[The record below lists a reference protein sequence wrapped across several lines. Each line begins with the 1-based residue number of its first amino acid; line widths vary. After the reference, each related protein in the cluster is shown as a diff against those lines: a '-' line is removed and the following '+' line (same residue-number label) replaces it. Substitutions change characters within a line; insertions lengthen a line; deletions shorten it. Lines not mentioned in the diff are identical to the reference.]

1 MEVLLEPK
9 LIDAVN
15 RARVKRD
22 WRAIARRIEAME
34 GQWQL
39 IEVTGNRER
48 PELDRGIAAEYK
60 EKLRGVG
67 CIAQVVA
74 LQGMNINQRPWS
86 GWALFARI
94 PRSRRT
100 PSGKLI

>member
-1 MEVLLEPK
+1 MEVKLDPG

-15 RARVKRD
+15 RAKVKRD
-22 WRAIARRIEAME
+22 WRAIGQRIEAME

-39 IEVTGNRER
+39 IEVTGNREN
-48 PELDRGIAAEYK
+48 PERDRGIAGEYK
-60 EKLRGVG
+60 AKLAAAG
-67 CIAQVVA
+67 CVAQVVA

-86 GWALFARI
+86 GWAIFARI

-100 PSGKLI
+100 PSGRLI

>member
-1 MEVLLEPK
+1 MEVKLDPK
-9 LIDAVN
+9 LIDAVA
-15 RARVKRD
+15 RARAKRD
-22 WRAIARRIEAME
+22 WRSIARRIEARE

-39 IEVTGNRER
+39 IEVTPNRSDPR
-48 PELDRGIAAEYK
+48 RDRGIAAEYK

-86 GWALFARI
+86 GWAVYARI
-94 PRSRRT
+94 PRSRRSPT
-100 PSGKLI
+100 GKLF